1 MRVNLV
7 RIFGGTALG
16 SALGTCWLLGDGLV
30 GPAASFLLLPL
41 IANQQRP
48 IRRLLAAMGYYT
60 TGSLPAV
67 AAVVGYWGADHASL
81 GVAAWFGSALLLS
94 IPWTLADRPPR
105 ASAAL
110 ALTALPPLG
119 VIGWLSPLNA
129 AGVFFPGLNA
139 VGLGLLLLAFT
150 SMHRR
155 AIRPHIAILTVCV
168 LTAVISNLLYLEP
181 APPAGWLGI
190 HTHVSPSR
198 GDRLKAIQSN
208 QDAID
213 AALTQG
219 KSARVVVFA
228 EAILDDWLPGT
239 RQQLAM
245 AAPSDQIWIL
255 GAQVGSLDAVV
266 AIEREYVNAEPVSA
280 SAGLLLGG
288 DWIPWSRQTLTPAWW
303 EPVFRADGRRIW
315 PALCIEQVQPW
326 TWLEAMW
333 QRPDVILAMSNGWWA
348 SGPGVLQ
355 PRLGEAGLAIERAS
369 TRAWARLMGLPVVW
383 AGNR

>member
-7 RIFGGTALG
+7 RIFGGTVLG
-16 SALGTCWLLGDGLV
+16 SALGTCWLLADGLV
-30 GPAASFLLLPL
+30 GPAASFFLVPL
-41 IANQQRP
+41 IAQQRRP
-48 IRRLLAAMGYYT
+48 RGRLVAALSYYA

-67 AAVVGYWGADHASL
+67 AAVIGYWGPNHAAL

-94 IPWTLADRPPR
+94 IPWTLADRPPG
-105 ASAAL
+105 AWAAL

-150 SMHRR
+150 AMHRR

-168 LTAVISNLLYLEP
+168 LTAVISNLFYLEP
-181 APPAGWLGI
+181 APLAGWLGI

-266 AIEREYVNAEPVSA
+266 AIARGYVNAEPVSA

-303 EPVFRADGRRIW
+303 EPVFRVDGRRIW

-355 PRLGEAGLAIERAS
+355 PRLAEAGLAIERAS